1 MHFVLFAAHYCGLLA
16 FLPIVLGNAC
26 PRTIVRDVVVIG
38 GGASGAYAAVRLRDD
53 LNKTV
58 VLVEKEEILGGHV
71 DSYTDTETGQSYNY
85 GVQTFIETPN
95 ARAFFARHGIDVAP
109 PTRLLNITTKYV
121 DFTTGQDVPFVLP
134 SSDAS
139 SVAMRKYKEV
149 AEKYEHLMVPG
160 YFNWPSPQDIPGD
173 LLMPFRDFV
182 DKYQI
187 QDAVPTIWR
196 ITGVGSGDISD
207 LLTMHVMQAF
217 GAPMARALLLEQ
229 QQLVVASG
237 RNQDLYDAVARNFG
251 DDLLLS
257 TTVTTG
263 QRTDDGVVLL
273 TENHKTG
280 VVTRIKAKKLL
291 VAMAPTE
298 KNLKSLD
305 LDDEERDPISKL
317 TRNANWAGIVESSQ
331 LPVNGTLYNIPAAA
345 APSNYLELPKSP
357 FTARF
362 DYFGQGKYFRI
373 MVITDAAMTSE
384 ETQGVVQQE
393 FDNMVDKRVV
403 SGNKEALKFVAWS
416 HHDALSWG
424 MSRQD
429 ILDGYYQKLY
439 SIQGYRSTY
448 WTGAAFATPFQTHLW
463 EFDEQ
468 LLPMIVE

>member
-1 MHFVLFAAHYCGLLA
+1 MHLVLFATKSCGLLA

-53 LNKTV
+53 LNETV

-71 DSYTDTETGQSYNY
+71 DSYTDPETAQSYNY
-85 GVQTFIETPN
+85 GVQTFVETPN

-109 PTRLLNITTKYV
+109 PTRLTNITTQYV
-121 DFTTGQDVPFVLP
+121 DFTTGQEVPFVPP
-134 SSDAS
+134 SANAS
-139 SVAMRKYKEV
+139 NAAMKKYKEV

-160 YFNWPSPQDIPGD
+160 FFNWPSPQDIPED

-187 QDAVPTIWR
+187 LDAVPTIWR
-196 ITGVGSGDISD
+196 VTGVGSGDISD

-229 QQLVVASG
+229 EQLVVASG
-237 RNQDLYDAVARNFG
+237 RNQDLYDAVARNLG
-251 DDLLLS
+251 DDVLLS
-257 TTVTTG
+257 TTVITG
-263 QRTDDGVVLL
+263 QRTNNGVVLL

-280 VVTRIKAKKLL
+280 ELTKIKAKKLL

-298 KNLKSLD
+298 QNLKSLD
-305 LDDEERDPISKL
+305 LDDKERDPISKL
-317 TRNANWAGIVESSQ
+317 TRNANWAGILESSR
-331 LPVNGTLYNIPAAA
+331 LPVNGTLYNVPASGA
-345 APSNYLELPKSP
+345 SGDYLDLPKSP

-362 DYFGQGKYFRI
+362 DYFGQDKYFRI

-384 ETQGVVQQE
+384 ETQALVQKE
-393 FDNMVDKRVV
+393 FDNMVEKGVV
-403 SGNKEALKFVAWS
+403 NGPEELKYVAWS

-424 MSRQD
+424 MSRED

-439 SIQGYRSTY
+439 SIQGHRSTY

-468 LLPMIVE
+468 LLPMIVG